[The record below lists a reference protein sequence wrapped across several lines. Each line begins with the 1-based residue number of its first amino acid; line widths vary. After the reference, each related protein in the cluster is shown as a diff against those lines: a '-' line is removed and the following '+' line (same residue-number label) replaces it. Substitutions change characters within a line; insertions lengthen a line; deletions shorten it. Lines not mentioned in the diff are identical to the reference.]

1 MDPRVFC
8 IIKNSP
14 LQDVR
19 FDYCD
24 IDSRFNMSGTV
35 TQPLRYKFDIF
46 NEDSEKISSF
56 TPSDAPLTGKIFG
69 GRQVEIGEVPWQ
81 ANLLYPSNIYSS
93 YHVRIGYQSYYKFCG
108 GVIIS
113 NSKVL
118 SAAHCIMSTD
128 DGSIKSVD
136 EIKVIAGHSSI
147 RRARQISGLRKF
159 ALHP

>member
-1 MDPRVFC
+1 M
-8 IIKNSP
+8 
-14 LQDVR
+14 
-19 FDYCD
+19 
-24 IDSRFNMSGTV
+24 

-56 TPSDAPLTGKIFG
+56 TPSDAPPTGKIFG

-81 ANLLYPSNIYSS
+81 ANLLYPSNLYTS

-108 GVIIS
+108 SAIIS
-113 NSKVL
+113 NKKVL
-118 SAAHCIMSTD
+118 SAAHCIMED

-147 RRARQISGLRKF
+147 RTARQISGLRKF
-159 ALHP
+159 VLHP